1 MTPPARHHNVGD
13 GLRAGLVAGLV
24 SGAPSTVYSLAAGR
38 DPLEATLA
46 AGSMILRHEHRRGR
60 LLAAAI
66 PVHFFL
72 SAMWGVVLA
81 ALLPRQRPLVA
92 GTAAGLAIGTF
103 DLIVVGRLFPRIRSL
118 PVAPQFADHVA
129 YGIAAAACLQDSQR

>member
-1 MTPPARHHNVGD
+1 MGR

-46 AGSMILRHEHRRGR
+46 AGSMIHPREHRRGR
-60 LLAAAI
+60 LIVAAI

-81 ALLPRQRPLVA
+81 AILPRNRPWVA
-92 GTAAGLAIGTF
+92 GTAAGLAIGAF
-103 DLIVVGRLFPRIRSL
+103 DLILLGRFFPRIRAI
-118 PVAPQFADHVA
+118 PAAPQFADHVA
-129 YGIAAAACLQDSQR
+129 YEIVLANCLQGSEQ